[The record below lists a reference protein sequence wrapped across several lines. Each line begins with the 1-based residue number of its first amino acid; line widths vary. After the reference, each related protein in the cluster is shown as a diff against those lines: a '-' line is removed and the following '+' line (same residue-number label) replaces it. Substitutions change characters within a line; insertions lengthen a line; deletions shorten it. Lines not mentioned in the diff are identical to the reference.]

1 MHGANGL
8 PAVSVKNMTS
18 LALTVLPDNL
28 PALPATDPYQ
38 YLDEWCS
45 NYLPS
50 VNGNWVTWMTDDKP
64 SDPNDLTNSTW
75 YFQLLAFDM
84 SRPSTLPVAVTWQNA
99 DAWYPCVDG
108 NYVVWEDYRN
118 DPDGKPDANNFMND
132 NSDIYLADL
141 TSVDSKTHQPKVYPI
156 CTAPGPQLAPRIS
169 GHYVIWEDW
178 RNGVNGEIY
187 CYDLNEDTGN
197 TGTPNWKR
205 SGSARPSPD
214 PAEYQLTNQ
223 PIPASNS
230 WPDISVAP
238 NGQTYNAV
246 WLTYD
251 NGPSTAVSIW
261 TTSWTDPATPPAIH
275 SNSLLVGDP
284 LAYRA
289 QARIDGTQVVWE
301 DWRSGMADVYWMD
314 LNYPDAPAVI
324 GGSIGYD
331 GVPDIGGGRVAYTQF
346 RTTTTDTPPVSVYNV
361 WAQKMLPMVTVTP

>member
-1 MHGANGL
+1 MKKGSTYFGETATGATSTLMLNDTTMGQDYPAAGSNYVAFMDYKSGQCSANGL

-214 PAEYQLTNQ
+214 PAEYQPTNQ

-230 WPDISVAP
+230 WPAF
-238 NGQTYNAV
+238 
-246 WLTYD
+246 
-251 NGPSTAVSIW
+251 PSCRMDRPTM
-261 TTSWTDPATPPAIH
+261 
-275 SNSLLVGDP
+275 
-284 LAYRA
+284 
-289 QARIDGTQVVWE
+289 
-301 DWRSGMADVYWMD
+301 RSGYLD
-314 LNYPDAPAVI
+314 N
-324 GGSIGYD
+324 
-331 GVPDIGGGRVAYTQF
+331 VPKHRGEHLDDQLDRSRHTAGN
-346 RTTTTDTPPVSVYNV
+346 S
-361 WAQKMLPMVTVTP
+361 